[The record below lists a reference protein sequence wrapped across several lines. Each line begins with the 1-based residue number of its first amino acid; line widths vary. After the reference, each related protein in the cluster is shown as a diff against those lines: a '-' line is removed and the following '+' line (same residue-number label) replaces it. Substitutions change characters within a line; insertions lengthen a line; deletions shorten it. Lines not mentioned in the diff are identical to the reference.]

1 MAHHCNQCKGPVEG
15 GLTDAEVMKCQLCSN
30 FHLWVHSCQAILK
43 MLQPHARELRFTSC
57 DAGGGGN
64 AQMLQN
70 KVQQII
76 QMNQLQGFYPP
87 GSQQFNNM
95 LNKVA
100 RVDFK

>member
-1 MAHHCNQCKGPVEG
+1 
-15 GLTDAEVMKCQLCSN
+15 
-30 FHLWVHSCQAILK
+30 
-43 MLQPHARELRFTSC
+43 
-57 DAGGGGN
+57 
-64 AQMLQN
+64 MLQN

-87 GSQQFNNM
+87 GSQQFNNV